1 MLEAQGHVAQG
12 VDACHGIEAGIAV
25 QGVSVLLA
33 AAGIHGAGHRV
44 AVGLVLLV
52 EQVIDR
58 RTHSDAAHVAQV
70 ERIGHVKVVDKVG
83 IERILLALEVVQIL
97 TRHMI
102 LKLISRL
109 CAWNRWWFT
118 EKKFEGVLYRIL
130 AVKKW
135 KDFLPTWNESDF
147 DVAVNSYDELLNHI
161 CKAEVY
167 HELCMI
173 LSFVPVLFSLAV
185 GKFWIFFWTSV
196 FGALVDGLFVCIQ
209 RYNRP
214 RILSLMK
221 KELNHAEKK
230 YKHIE
235 VPG

>member
-1 MLEAQGHVAQG
+1 MTRNKKQALYLIYFLFIFVT
-12 VDACHGIEAGIAV
+12 II
-25 QGVSVLLA
+25 LF
-33 AAGIHGAGHRV
+33 
-44 AVGLVLLV
+44 
-52 EQVIDR
+52 
-58 RTHSDAAHVAQV
+58 
-70 ERIGHVKVVDKVG
+70 VVDHFRRNAVAFFAAVSLFTFLFHYT
-83 IERILLALEVVQIL
+83 IRFSIANL
-97 TRHMI
+97 I

-235 VPG
+235 VTG